1 MFSHKCVCLLFVDI
15 VCFFSCLVFWFD
27 RPLGGS
33 KMKFLEDCSFWGA
46 ARVMNIISDP
56 DE

>member
-46 ARVMNIISDP
+46 ARVINIISDP